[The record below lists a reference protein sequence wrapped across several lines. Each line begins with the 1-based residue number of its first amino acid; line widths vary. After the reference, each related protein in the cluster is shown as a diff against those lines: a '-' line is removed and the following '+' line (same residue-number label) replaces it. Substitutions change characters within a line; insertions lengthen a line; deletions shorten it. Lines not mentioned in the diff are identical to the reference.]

1 MIVVSGAS
9 RGLGAAIRAGL
20 IADGEEVV
28 GLARSADPAAD
39 ILACDVSDHGAVKA
53 AMRAIKARKRPVTA
67 LVNAAGIA
75 SMNLVLTTPEAVMRR
90 VVETNLLGTM
100 FLNQQVAPLLIRAG
114 GGSIVNFSTIAV
126 TLGLRGEAAYV
137 ASKAGVEG
145 FSRAFAREVADFG
158 VRVNCIAPG
167 PIRTDL
173 LKGITDA
180 QIAAITEQQVI
191 RRAHEPEEVVDLVRT
206 LLAPG
211 SRAITG
217 QVIHVGGA

>member
-1 MIVVSGAS
+1 MILVSGAS

-20 IADGEEVV
+20 VADGHEVV

-39 ILACDVSDHGAVKA
+39 ILACDVSDHAAVKA
-53 AMRAIKARKRPVTA
+53 AMRAVKARKRPVTA

-114 GGSIVNFSTIAV
+114 GGSSVNFSTIAV
-126 TLGLRGEAAYV
+126 KLGLRGEAAYV

-158 VRVNCIAPG
+158 LRVNCIAPG

-173 LKGITDA
+173 LKGVTDA
-180 QIAAITEQQVI
+180 QIAAITGQQVV
-191 RRAHEPEEVVDLVRT
+191 RRAHEPEEVVDLVRM

-211 SRAITG
+211 ARSITG
-217 QVIHVGGA
+217 QVIHLGGA